1 MAEHEYD
8 ILKKVENSPYFP
20 RVIEFKEKYMLRE
33 YVEGVLLKTYVKN
46 NGISNTLLINL
57 IHLIEEFRQLG
68 FWRINY
74 NTKHIYVQPDESLQV
89 IDPRKCYSMKAP
101 QPTKILKLIDK
112 YNAMDRFMKVLI
124 SYNPKLA
131 VEWFKDIK

>member
-8 ILKKVENSPYFP
+8 ILKKVEKSSYFP

-33 YVEGVLLKTYVKN
+33 YVGGVLLKEYVKI

-57 IHLIEEFRQLG
+57 IQLIEEFRELG

-74 NTKHIYVQPDESLQV
+74 NTKHIYVQSDESLQV

-112 YNAMDRFMKVLI
+112 YNETDRFMKALI
-124 SYNPKLA
+124 SYKPQLA